1 MVRTGSSQVRTG
13 KGGVLVIDR
22 PVDHGNDDLA
32 RAARDPITQFSKARD
47 EAEVPVSVSHDDHTV
62 AGTLVMVVVP
72 PPMRVGG
79 ST

>member
-1 MVRTGSSQVRTG
+1 MRM
-13 KGGVLVIDR
+13 IDR

-32 RAARDPITQFSKARD
+32 RATRDPITQFAKAGD
-47 EAEVPVSVSHDDHTV
+47 EAEVPVSVSHGGHTV
-62 AGTLVMVVVP
+62 AGTLVMVVIP